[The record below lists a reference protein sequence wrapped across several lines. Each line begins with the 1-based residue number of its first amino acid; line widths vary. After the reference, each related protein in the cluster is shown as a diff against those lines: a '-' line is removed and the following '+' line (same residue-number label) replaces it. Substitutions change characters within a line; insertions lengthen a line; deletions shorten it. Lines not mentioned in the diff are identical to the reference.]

1 MTRFGVMWTGIGV
14 TITLLNLEQECR
26 EHIEGG
32 RGHVTSTFISL
43 TWGELYEH
51 LQGGAL
57 GEFSDRAIG
66 RTPPRV
72 KQ

>member
-1 MTRFGVMWTGIGV
+1 MTRAGVMWTGIEA
-14 TITLLNLEQECR
+14 TIEMLYVEQECR
-26 EHIEGG
+26 EHIEAD

-51 LQGGAL
+51 MQGVL
-57 GEFSDRAIG
+57 GELSDRAIG

-72 KQ
+72 KR